1 MMKNDAT
8 LTRAVALR
16 YDHGKDGAPQ
26 VVASGQGEVAERI
39 LELAREA
46 GVHVSQ
52 DTGLLELLAQLPLGS
67 EIPGELYQAV
77 AEVLAFVYQLNE
89 RSALKQPE
97 TRMTPVPP
105 KN

>member
-16 YDHGKDGAPQ
+16 YNHGKDGAPQ

-67 EIPGELYQAV
+67 EIPEELYQAV

-89 RSALKQPE
+89 RSAPKPPE
-97 TRMTPVPP
+97 IRVASVPP

>member
-1 MMKNDAT
+1 MMKNDAG

-26 VVASGQGEVAERI
+26 VVARGKGEVAERI

-52 DTGLLELLAQLPLGS
+52 DAALLELLPQVPLGS
-67 EIPGELYQAV
+67 EIPGDLYQAV

-89 RSALKQPE
+89 RSVPKPPE
-97 TRMTPVPP
+97 TRVTPVPP